1 VSGRFA
7 PETEAALLGQGWRLA
22 HAPAGLTLAG
32 LRAGGAPYKG
42 TRYFDQQAAR
52 TDELPVA
59 EGDVAYRPGLM
70 PGSQNETFEAAAQR
84 VAGLVQ
90 LLPPGAS
97 ATIGP
102 AALYVWLLVDHQA
115 RQGEWLLR
123 QCFTWAA
130 DRSGTTH
137 LAVGV
142 FGQARPLIVA
152 PVPELTGQGLGVMP
166 LVVPADSDAEGA
178 GTLPTRRDR

>member
-22 HAPAGLTLAG
+22 HAPAGPTLAG
-32 LRAGGAPYKG
+32 LRAGGAPFKG
-42 TRYFDQQAAR
+42 TRYFEQQAAR
-52 TDELPVA
+52 TEEVA
-59 EGDVAYRPGLM
+59 VAGGDVAYRPGLM
-70 PGSQNETFEAAAQR
+70 PGSLNETFEAAAQR
-84 VAGLVQ
+84 VGGLDR

-97 ATIGP
+97 ATIAP

-142 FGQARPLIVA
+142 FGQARPLIVS

-166 LVVPADSDAEGA
+166 IIVPAGEGA
-178 GTLPTRRDR
+178 GTLPARSDR